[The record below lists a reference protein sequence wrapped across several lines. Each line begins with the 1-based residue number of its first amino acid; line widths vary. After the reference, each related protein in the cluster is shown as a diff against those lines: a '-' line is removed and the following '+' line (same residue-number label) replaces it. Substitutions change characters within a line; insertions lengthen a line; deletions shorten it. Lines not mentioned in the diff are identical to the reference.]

1 MPAQAVCCEIDG
13 VFFKKAPKV
22 SNLPREYINFWQ
34 KKINKSFLVFIN
46 SVDYK
51 PKWSSRPLSDTFCL
65 RVTM

>member
-46 SVDYK
+46 SVDYR
-51 PKWSSRPLSDTFCL
+51 PKRPNKPLSDTFSL